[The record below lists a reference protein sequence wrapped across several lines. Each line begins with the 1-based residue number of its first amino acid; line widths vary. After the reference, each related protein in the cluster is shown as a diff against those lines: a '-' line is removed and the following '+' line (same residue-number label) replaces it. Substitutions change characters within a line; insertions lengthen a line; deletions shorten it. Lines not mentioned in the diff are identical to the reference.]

1 MSTARRKFCRA
12 LGYSFDSI
20 ALLDKALT
28 HRSAAT
34 DNNERLEFLGDAILS
49 FVVADELYAR
59 VPEAS
64 EGDLSRLRASLVKRD
79 TLASIA
85 LEIELGEQLLMGSGE
100 LKSGGFRRKS
110 VLADALEAV
119 LGAVYLDGGYDSA
132 CAVIRKLFSTR
143 LANLPDANSLK
154 DPKTRLQE
162 LLQAQGLPT
171 PEYVVT
177 ETSGSDHAQQFTVT
191 CTVPDLNAVATGSGT
206 SRRRAEQRAAFDLVQ
221 RLAGA
226 GAG

>member
-12 LGYSFDSI
+12 LGYSFDST

-119 LGAVYLDGGYDSA
+119 IGAVYLDGGYDSA
-132 CAVIRKLFSTR
+132 CAVIRKLFTTR

-171 PEYVVT
+171 PDYVVT

-206 SRRRAEQRAAFDLVQ
+206 SRRRAEQRAASELVQ